1 MAPENPPSPLALKIR
16 KPMNIMGAVSLF
28 LMVFIVVLF
37 VLNLISS
44 TVFMGLMV
52 LVVIIQSLLTIL
64 VIVRA
69 KRSISAS
76 ASSDHS

>member
-1 MAPENPPSPLALKIR
+1 MTPENPPSPLALKIR
-16 KPMNIMGAVSLF
+16 KSMNIMGAVSLF
-28 LMVFIVVLF
+28 LMVAIVVLF
-37 VLNLISS
+37 VMNLISS

-69 KRSISAS
+69 KRSLSEF
-76 ASSDHS
+76 SDHS